1 MGRVIN
7 STTMTVDAVTDV
19 GEWFVSGGEHAR
31 AARELLAQ
39 SAGMLT
45 GRTTFEGLAGYWTQE
60 EGDWADLINPMPKYV
75 ASRTVS
81 GPLEWNGTVI
91 EGDAADGV
99 AKLKAELDRDLIL
112 VGCGELANHLL
123 AHGLVDELQLW
134 IHPTVWG
141 QGGTRPFEGST
152 VGLQLVDATAFDSGV
167 TRLRYAPTP
176 A

>member
-7 STTMTVDAVTDV
+7 STTMTADAVTDV
-19 GEWFVSGGEHAR
+19 GEWFVSGGDHDR

-39 SAGMLT
+39 SAAMLT
-45 GRTTFEGLAGYWTQE
+45 GRTTFEGLAGYWTQQ

-91 EGDAADGV
+91 EGEAADGV
-99 AKLKAELDRDLIL
+99 AKLKAELDGDLFL
-112 VGCGELANHLL
+112 VGCGELARHLL
-123 AHGLVDELQLW
+123 AHALVDEIQLW
-134 IHPTVWG
+134 IHPTSWG
-141 QGGTRPFEGST
+141 QGGARPFEGET
-152 VGLQLVDATAFDSGV
+152 VKLQLLDTTAYDSGV
-167 TRLRYAPTP
+167 ARLRYAPQL